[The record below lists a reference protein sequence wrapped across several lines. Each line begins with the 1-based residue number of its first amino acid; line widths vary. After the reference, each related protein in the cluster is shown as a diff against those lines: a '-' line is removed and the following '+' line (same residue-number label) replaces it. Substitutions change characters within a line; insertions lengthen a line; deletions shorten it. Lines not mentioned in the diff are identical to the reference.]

1 MDIPDGFE
9 PLARSSPVS
18 ELIGPVYSKG
28 TGASLII
35 GIRVSAKLCNIRGT
49 MHGGMVA
56 TVADMALGYALAWS
70 SEVPTPMVTA
80 SLTID
85 YAGTAQA
92 GDWIESRVDI
102 QKKGAKLAF
111 ANCYIVKGEHRIAHA
126 SGVFFRL

>member
-1 MDIPDGFE
+1 MDLPHGFE
-9 PLARSSPVS
+9 PLVRASPVS

-28 TGASLII
+28 VGANFII
-35 GIRVSAKLCNIRGT
+35 GLRVSEKLCNIRGT

-56 TVADMALGYALAWS
+56 TVADMALGYALAWTS
-70 SEVPTPMVTA
+70 QPPTPMVTA

-85 YAGTAQA
+85 YAGTAEV

-111 ANCYIVKGEHRIAHA
+111 ANCYIVKGEQRIAHA